1 MHSSVNTYPIAW
13 LNTSGTVIMYRHKKK
28 QLNKH
33 VYHGRDEATLVNNSS
48 YGNVVL
54 INEAGRNG
62 KKIYSS
68 TAGGQLSRYDKANSG
83 I

>member
-1 MHSSVNTYPIAW
+1 MHSSVNTYPITW
-13 LNTSGTVIMYRHKKK
+13 LNTSGTVNMYRHEKR

-33 VYHGRDEATLVNNSS
+33 VYRGRDEATLVNDSS

-62 KKIYSS
+62 KLFL
-68 TAGGQLSRYDKANSG
+68 QLNRRRSV
-83 I
+83 IQI

>member
-1 MHSSVNTYPIAW
+1 
-13 LNTSGTVIMYRHKKK
+13 MYR
-28 QLNKH
+28 
-33 VYHGRDEATLVNNSS
+33 GRDEATLVNNSS

-62 KKIYSS
+62 KLFLRSI
-68 TAGGQLSRYDKANSG
+68 AGSVSYQDTDKVNSG

>member
-13 LNTSGTVIMYRHKKK
+13 LNTSGTVIMYRQKK

-33 VYHGRDEATLVNNSS
+33 VYHGNDEATLVNNSS

-62 KKIYSS
+62 KLFLQLNCRRSVIKI
-68 TAGGQLSRYDKANSG
+68 
-83 I
+83 